1 MFHLKTKISGKEIRK
16 KKFHYLNFFFF
27 VFLYAVNITADK
39 YWFIKLSVQS
49 LRYFQGISS

>member
-16 KKFHYLNFFFF
+16 KKISLFKFFFF

>member
-16 KKFHYLNFFFF
+16 KKFHYLNFF
-27 VFLYAVNITADK
+27 FLYAVNITADK